1 MGTNLFGEGTVM
13 NLKIASVLSGMVL
26 LMSACASDKLKE
38 PTKAEKAQDLA
49 RIQNQLAIEYMNAQ
63 DYRAAIEA
71 IEKSLAIE
79 GRDVNTW
86 LTRAEIYHYL
96 KMTDKAEESY
106 QRALSIQPNSAE
118 VNNNYGWYKCNTL
131 GKIADSLAH
140 FDIALSDPTYPTP
153 FIAYYNKGICTARLG
168 QYAQGEAL
176 LKQALAA
183 NPQFAAAN
191 KELARLKMN
200 EGQAALANTYFK
212 IYQSQL
218 QRLSADDLLLGWQIS
233 HRVGHTQAAAEY
245 EMQLRA
251 NFPYSDELRHMTTG
265 Q

>member
-1 MGTNLFGEGTVM
+1 M
-13 NLKIASVLSGMVL
+13 NLKIVSVLVL
-26 LMSACASDKLKE
+26 TSLVLTACASDKLRE

-63 DYRAAIEA
+63 DYRSAIEA
-71 IEKSLAIE
+71 IEKSLAIDS
-79 GRDVNTW
+79 RDLNAW

-106 QRALSIQPNSAE
+106 QKVLSLQPQSAE

-131 GKIADSLAH
+131 GRIAESIAH

-153 FIAYYNKGICTARLG
+153 FVAYYNKGICTARLG
-168 QYAQGEAL
+168 DYAKGDAL
-176 LKQALAA
+176 LKQALAS
-183 NPQFAAAN
+183 NPRFIVAN

-200 EGQAALANTYFK
+200 EGQMTAADTYFK
-212 IYQSQL
+212 VYQSQI

-233 HRVGHTQAAAEY
+233 HRVGQMQAAAEY

-251 NFPYSDELRHMTTG
+251 NFPYSDELRQITTG
-265 Q
+265 H

>member
-1 MGTNLFGEGTVM
+1 M
-13 NLKIASVLSGMVL
+13 NLKIASILAVSFLAL
-26 LMSACASDKLKE
+26 SACSSSKLKE

-71 IEKSLAIE
+71 IDKSLAIDS
-79 GRDVNTW
+79 RSLNAL

-106 QRALSIQPNSAE
+106 QRALSIEPNSAE
-118 VNNNYGWYKCNTL
+118 VNNNYGWYQCNTL
-131 GKIADSLAH
+131 GRIAESLTH
-140 FDIALSDPTYPTP
+140 FDVALADPTYPTP
-153 FIAYYNKGICTARLG
+153 FIAYYNKGICSARLG

-183 NPQFAAAN
+183 NPQFTVAN

-200 EGQAALANTYFK
+200 EGQDALANTYFK
-212 IYQSQL
+212 IYQSQI

-233 HRVGHTQAAAEY
+233 HRVGHIQAAAEY
-245 EMQLRA
+245 EMQLRSTY
-251 NFPYSDELRHMTTG
+251 PYSDELRQMTTG
-265 Q
+265 H